1 MDHLADDGVVL
12 VVIIGEHAVEEAAV
26 GACVVEGHVQQVN
39 GCVLDVVASLAS
51 VPVNA
56 LGELLV
62 FDHAAVLVEAVDL
75 GS

>member
-12 VVIIGEHAVEEAAV
+12 VVLVGEQAVEEAAV
-26 GACVVEGHVQQVN
+26 GARVVEGHVQQVN
-39 GCVLDVVASLAS
+39 GRVLDVVASLAS
-51 VPVNA
+51 VPVDA
-56 LGELLV
+56 VGELLV